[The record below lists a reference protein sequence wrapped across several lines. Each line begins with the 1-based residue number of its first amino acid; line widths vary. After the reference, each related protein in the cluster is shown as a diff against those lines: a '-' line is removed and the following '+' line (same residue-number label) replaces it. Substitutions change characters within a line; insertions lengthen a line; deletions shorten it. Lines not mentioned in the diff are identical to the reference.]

1 MATVAVAAALA
12 PVASASGRDVQRL
25 LAPAAACPASMD
37 ATAPADVQV
46 RAMACLVEYVRDQ
59 AGLPSLRV
67 SRVLDR
73 AAAMKIDAD
82 VRCAQFSHTPCGTSF
97 LSVFSRSGYTAS
109 HTAFAVGE
117 NLAWTPTR
125 IASPRDV
132 MNLWLHS
139 PEHLRNL
146 LSPEWQEFGLGVRAG
161 FDFLGVHGASLW
173 ANEFGARH

>member
-1 MATVAVAAALA
+1 MATVALAAALA
-12 PVASASGRDVQRL
+12 PVAAASRSDVERL
-25 LAPAAACPASMD
+25 LAPPAACPSSTD

-46 RAMACLVEYVRDQ
+46 RAMACLVEYARDQ

-82 VRCAQFSHTPCGTSF
+82 VRCGQFSHTPCGSSF
-97 LSVFSRSGYTAS
+97 MSVFSRSGYTAS
-109 HTAFAVGE
+109 ATAYAVGE
-117 NLAWTPTR
+117 NLAWSPTR
-125 IASPRDV
+125 MASPREV

-146 LSPEWQEFGLGVRAG
+146 LSPQWREFGLGLRMG